1 MTLSRHELRD
11 GQRESPPSSPIL
23 PLDLQGI
30 ATCLLC
36 FLGLVLFFFLSQ
48 NRMTVVY
55 DEGIALT
62 AVMRVMAGQIV
73 HRDFYYNYGPAPLYI
88 EAGLFRLFGPS
99 VLVERLYGI
108 TGAVVIVF
116 SIYWMVRQMC
126 SRRVSQMAALLCI
139 VWEFGDGG
147 ARDFL
152 PVFVLWPTWLV
163 SAAFGKN
170 ISARRA
176 FAAGVL
182 VGIATLFR
190 YDMGIG
196 SVVCHIVAV
205 AIGAGLRTQS
215 LSQWL
220 RAMVTNLWAYVIGLA
235 LIVAPLTWAY
245 LRVGSLHD
253 VLFDIVIY
261 TAKHYR
267 LGRGLPFPRPQ
278 SLSQLQELVVYAV
291 LVLIVVSVYVC
302 GRWVLEQR
310 RHYGE
315 RETLPHWVGVLMAFS
330 LVALMLFA
338 KASVRIGAGG
348 VFPALLCCI
357 IMAAVLYNQRAKY
370 GVVLRTT
377 VVLALFAMFVTGVW
391 ASMHQVS
398 GERKSGGSMLLWLL
412 EPGRMP
418 PRAPYRSWCS
428 EKTPITRGL
437 CFLMDEDHIQTVEF
451 LIQHT
456 RPEDTLYVGL
466 PQHDRILIN
475 DNMTYF
481 ATQRLPATKWSHF
494 DPFLQNSVATQQSMI
509 ADLERNKPPYV
520 VLDSQFDALHEPNG
534 SSVHTGVHLLD
545 NYIAQNYRWVKTFGK
560 MSVLQR
566 NGPQPGA

>member
-11 GQRESPPSSPIL
+11 VQRESTPSSRIPR
-23 PLDLQGI
+23 LDLRVI
-30 ATCLLC
+30 ATYLLC

-48 NRMTVVY
+48 SRMTVLY

-62 AVMRVMAGQIV
+62 AVMRVMAGQVV
-73 HRDFYYNYGPAPLYI
+73 HRDFYYNYGPATLYI

-99 VLVERLYGI
+99 VLVARLFGI
-108 TGAVVIVF
+108 TGAVVIVL

-126 SRRVSQMAALLCI
+126 SRLVSLMAALLCI

-147 ARDFL
+147 ASGFL

-163 SAAFGKN
+163 SAVFGKS

-176 FAAGVL
+176 FASGAL

-190 YDMGIG
+190 YDMGVG
-196 SVVCHIVAV
+196 SAVCHIAAV
-205 AIGAGLRTQS
+205 AIAAGLRAQS
-215 LSQWL
+215 MSQWL
-220 RAMVTNLWAYVIGLA
+220 RAMVENLWAYAIGLA
-235 LIVAPLTWAY
+235 LIVAPLMGAY
-245 LRVGSLHD
+245 FRAGSLHD
-253 VLFDIVIY
+253 LLFDIVIY

-267 LGRGLPFPRPQ
+267 QGRGLPFPRPQ
-278 SLSQLQELVVYAV
+278 SLSQLQELVVYAAVV
-291 LVLIVVSVYVC
+291 LMVVSVYVSW
-302 GRWVLEQR
+302 RWVLEQR
-310 RHYGE
+310 RHSGE
-315 RETLPHWVGVLMAFS
+315 SGALPRWVGVLVAFS
-330 LVALMLFA
+330 LVAMMLFA
-338 KASVRIGAGG
+338 KAAVRIGAGG

-357 IMAAVLYNQRAKY
+357 IMAAVIYKQRAKY

-377 VVLALFAMFVTGVW
+377 VVLSLFAIFVTGVW

-412 EPGRMP
+412 EPGRML

-437 CFLMDEDHIQTVEF
+437 CFLMDEDHIRTVEF

-466 PQHDRILIN
+466 PQHDRIFIN
-475 DNMTYF
+475 DNLTYF

-494 DPFLQNSVATQQSMI
+494 DPFLQNSVTTQQSMI

-520 VLDSQFDALHEPNG
+520 VLDSEFDALHESNG

-566 NGPQPGA
+566 SGPEPGA